1 MKKKINQQQTTM
13 RGALL
18 LLILIVMTLPSR
30 SGGVGGGFF
39 FNLTADEVRI
49 DTLLPVFNYAYPLD
63 SHYADSTYTVAIEYP
78 EFIPM
83 NKEEIERYHKIRNEE
98 LGIRNYDLP
107 ALPDIHQSISV
118 DRKQGTL
125 HIGFVPLV
133 VRDGQYMKLVSF
145 KLNIKAISNE
155 QLVMSNYDY
164 SQGGQVNRRT
174 NHNYSLLTTNYSLNK
189 RYADNSVLRSGSW
202 AKIRVPE
209 TGIYQLTSDLIKKA
223 GFNDI
228 NKVKIYGYGGARQ
241 PEQLTAEYLVATDDL
256 KEVPT
261 CTVNGRRLF
270 YAVGPVTWDANY
282 RRIRNN
288 YSDYGYYFL
297 TESDSTALTIEK
309 DAFISNCY
317 PQRDDHC
324 TLYEVDDYA
333 WYHGGRNLYDATEI
347 KAGTSKTYTIAA
359 KGTGNGQL
367 TIVLSAIDG
376 ASITVS
382 LNGESLGTAT
392 IGRQGQ
398 YEAMQ
403 TGSRT
408 FNVSNLQ
415 ASNTVTIQTS
425 ATSGTTRLDYI
436 SIYSEQPQ
444 ASPDLENG
452 TFSTPEYVYNIMN
465 QNHHA
470 AKAADMVIIIP
481 TSQKLLKEAQRLK
494 AIHEQHDSLRVTIV
508 PADELYN
515 EFSSGTPDANAY
527 RRYLKMLY
535 DRAETTAD
543 MPRFLL
549 LMGDAAWD
557 NRMRTSEWANTSVD
571 DFLLC
576 YESENSYSH
585 TNCYVSDDY
594 FGLLDDNEGAS
605 LLTEKTDIAV
615 GRITARTADDAAVV
629 VDKIDN
635 YINNKEA
642 AFWQNTVCLMGDDGN
657 QNRHMEDADSV
668 AQLVETLH
676 PDILVKRVMWDAF
689 SRVSSATGNR
699 YPDVTRLIRQ
709 QMEQGAL
716 IMNYSGHGRADA
728 VSHEYVLTLSDF
740 NISSSMRLPL
750 WMTASCDIMPFD
762 GQEENIGETALFNT
776 QGGAI
781 AFFGTTRTVY
791 QPQNRLMNLAFTRQ
805 VLSRDENG
813 LMMPIGEAVR
823 RAKAELVTTGIIIGY
838 YQNGQP
844 IWSTDRS
851 ENKLQYSLLGDPA
864 LRLALPTASIVVDSI
879 NHTAIGDDIL
889 TLKAGTTATISGR
902 VLNNSDMTDSSF
914 NGIVNAMVRDA
925 KEQVVCKMN
934 DTSETDEPFV
944 YYDRTSTIFNGS
956 DSVRQGRF
964 SFTFVVPKDIAYSD
978 QQGIINL
985 YAVNNTKTVTATGRF
1000 EKLVMNGTS
1009 EASGNQQGPSIY
1021 CYLNSTAFANGGN
1034 VNSTPYFMAE
1044 LNDEDGINAS
1054 GSGIGHD
1061 LQLIIDGDISK
1072 TYTLNDY
1079 FQYDFGSYTRGKL
1092 GYSIPAL
1099 DNGQHHLLFRA
1110 WDVLNNS
1117 STAELTFNVVK
1128 GAEPVFSDMECT
1140 PNPATT
1146 KTTFRII
1153 HDRANSPMD
1162 VIIDVYDI
1170 SGRHLWSHNES
1181 GTYSSNTLTVDWN
1194 LTTDGG
1200 RRLNTGIYLYR
1211 VQLSSEG
1218 SSYASKAKKLIILR

>member
-1 MKKKINQQQTTM
+1 M
-13 RGALL
+13 RRSIIIGIGLL
-18 LLILIVMTLPSR
+18 LTSIAMQAQR
-30 SGGVGGGFF
+30 F
-39 FNLTADEVRI
+39 FNLTADEVRV
-49 DTLLPVFNYAYPLD
+49 DTLLPVFNYAYPIGP
-63 SHYADSTYTVAIEYP
+63 HYADSTYEVSIEYP
-78 EFIPM
+78 EFVPM
-83 NKEEIERYHKIRNEE
+83 SHEEIERYERITNYKLRNTNE
-98 LGIRNYDLP
+98 IPLP
-107 ALPDIHQSISV
+107 ALPEIHQSFSV

-125 HIGFVPLV
+125 HIGFIPLV
-133 VRDGQYMKLVSF
+133 YRNGQYQKLVSF
-145 KLNIKAISNE
+145 KLNIRGERKDEGGERRAISH
-155 QLVMSNYDY
+155 QPSAISHRASDIT
-164 SQGGQVNRRT
+164 S
-174 NHNYSLLTTNYSLNK
+174 

-202 AKIRVPE
+202 AKIRVPQ

-241 PEQLTAEYLVATDDL
+241 PEQLTAYYLKETDDL
-256 KEVPT
+256 QEVPT

-270 YAVGPVTWDANY
+270 YAVGPVTWNATYN
-282 RRIRNN
+282 RIRNN

-297 TESDSTALTIEK
+297 TENDSTALTIEK
-309 DAFISNCY
+309 DVFISNYY
-317 PQRDDHC
+317 PQRDDYC

-333 WYHGGRNLYDATEI
+333 WFHGGRNLYDATEI
-347 KAGTSKTYTIAA
+347 KAGASKTYTIAA

-367 TIVLSAIDG
+367 TIVLSAVNG
-376 ASITVS
+376 ANITVS
-382 LNGESLGTAT
+382 LNGESLGTLN
-392 IGRQGQ
+392 ISKQGD
-398 YEAMQ
+398 YDAML
-403 TGSRT
+403 TANRT
-408 FNVSNLQ
+408 FTVSDLQ
-415 ASNTVTIQTS
+415 ASNTVTVTTS

-452 TFSTPEYVYNIMN
+452 TFGTPEFVHRITN

-470 AKAADMVIIIP
+470 ATATDMVIIIP
-481 TSQKLLKEAQRLK
+481 TSQKLLNEALRIK
-494 AIHEQHDSLRVTIV
+494 AMHEQHDSLRVTIV

-527 RRYLKMLY
+527 RRYMKMLY
-535 DRAETTAD
+535 DRAETDED

-557 NRMRTSEWANTSVD
+557 NRMRAGEWSNTSVD

-576 YESENSYSH
+576 YESENSYNH
-585 TNCYVSDDY
+585 TSCYVSDDY
-594 FGLLDDNEGAS
+594 FGLLDDNEGS
-605 LLTEKTDIAV
+605 NLLTDKSDLAI
-615 GRITARTADDAAVV
+615 GRITARTASDAAIVA
-629 VDKIDN
+629 DKIES

-642 AFWQNTVCLMGDDGN
+642 AIWQNTVCMMGDDGN

-689 SRVSSATGNR
+689 TRVSSATGNR

-728 VSHEYVLTLSDF
+728 ISHEYVLTLPDF
-740 NISSSMRLPL
+740 NITSSMRLPL
-750 WMTASCDIMPFD
+750 WVTASCDIMPFD
-762 GQEENIGETALFNT
+762 GQEENIGETALFNA

-805 VLSRDENG
+805 VLSLDEKG
-813 LMMPIGEAVR
+813 LMMPIGEAAR
-823 RAKAELVTTGIIIGY
+823 RAKTELVTTGIIVGY
-838 YQNGQP
+838 QPNGQP

-864 LRLALPTASIVVDSI
+864 LRLALPTAAIVVDSI

-902 VLNNSDMTDSSF
+902 VLNSDHAIDSNF
-914 NGIVNAMVRDA
+914 NGTVNAMVRDA
-925 KEQVVCKMN
+925 RERIVCKMN

-944 YYDRTSTIFNGS
+944 YNDRTSTIFNGS

-964 SFTFVVPKDIAYSD
+964 TFTFVVPKDIAYSD

-985 YAVNNTKTVTATGRF
+985 FAVNNTKTTTATGRF
-1000 EKLVMNGTS
+1000 EQLVMNGAS

-1021 CYLNSTAFANGGN
+1021 CYLNSAAFVNGGN
-1034 VNSTPYFMAE
+1034 VNTTPYFVAE
-1044 LNDEDGINAS
+1044 LTDEDGINAS

-1061 LQLIIDGDISK
+1061 LQLIIDGEMSK
-1072 TYTLNDY
+1072 TYSLNDY
-1079 FQYDFGSYTRGKL
+1079 FQYDFGSYTNGKL

-1099 DNGQHHLLFRA
+1099 DYGKHHLLFRA
-1110 WDVLNNS
+1110 WDVMNNS

-1128 GAEPVFSDMECT
+1128 GIEPVFSIVDCT

-1146 KTTFRII
+1146 KTTFHIT
-1153 HDRANSPMD
+1153 HDRANSPLD
-1162 VIIDVYDI
+1162 VIIDVFDI

-1181 GTYSSNTLTVDWN
+1181 GTYPDNTLTIDWD
-1194 LTTDGG
+1194 LTTNSGS
-1200 RRLNTGIYLYR
+1200 RLSTGVYLYR
-1211 VQLSSEG
+1211 VQMSNEG
-1218 SSYASKAKKLIILR
+1218 SSYASRAKKLIVLTRK

>member
-1 MKKKINQQQTTM
+1 M
-13 RGALL
+13 RRSIIIGIGLL
-18 LLILIVMTLPSR
+18 LTSIAMQAQR
-30 SGGVGGGFF
+30 F
-39 FNLTADEVRI
+39 FNLTADEVRV
-49 DTLLPVFNYAYPLD
+49 DTLLPVFNYAYPIGP
-63 SHYADSTYTVAIEYP
+63 HYADSTYEVSIEYP
-78 EFIPM
+78 EFVPM
-83 NKEEIERYHKIRNEE
+83 SHEEIERYERITNYKLRITNE
-98 LGIRNYDLP
+98 ITIP
-107 ALPDIHQSISV
+107 ALPEIHQSFSV

-125 HIGFVPLV
+125 HIGFIPLV
-133 VRDGQYMKLVSF
+133 YRNGQYQKLVSF
-145 KLNIKAISNE
+145 KLDVRGKALEDSK
-155 QLVMSNYDY
+155 
-164 SQGGQVNRRT
+164 GRRASANT
-174 NHNYSLLTTNYSLNK
+174 

-202 AKIRVPE
+202 AKIRVPQ

-241 PEQLTAEYLVATDDL
+241 PEQLTAYYLKETDDL
-256 KEVPT
+256 QEVPT

-270 YAVGPVTWDANY
+270 YAVGPVSWNASYN
-282 RRIRNN
+282 RIRNN

-297 TESDSTALTIEK
+297 TENDSTALTIEK
-309 DAFISNCY
+309 DVFISNCY
-317 PQRDDHC
+317 PQRDDYC

-333 WYHGGRNLYDATEI
+333 WFHGGRNLYDATEI

-367 TIVLSAIDG
+367 TIVLSAVNG
-376 ASITVS
+376 ANITVS
-382 LNGESLGTAT
+382 LNGESLGTLN
-392 IGRQGQ
+392 IGKQGD
-398 YEAMQ
+398 YDAML
-403 TGSRT
+403 TANRT
-408 FNVSNLQ
+408 FTVNNLQ
-415 ASNTVTIQTS
+415 ASNTVTVTTS

-452 TFSTPEYVYNIMN
+452 TFGTPEFVHRITN

-470 AKAADMVIIIP
+470 ATATDMVIIIP
-481 TSQKLLKEAQRLK
+481 TSQKQLNEALRIK
-494 AIHEQHDSLRVTIV
+494 AMHEQHDSLRVTIV

-527 RRYLKMLY
+527 RRYMKMLY
-535 DRAETTAD
+535 DRAETDKD

-557 NRMRTSEWANTSVD
+557 NRMRASEWSNTSVD

-576 YESENSYSH
+576 YESENSYNH
-585 TNCYVSDDY
+585 TSCYVSDDY
-594 FGLLDDNEGAS
+594 FGLLDDNEGS
-605 LLTEKTDIAV
+605 NLLTDKSDLAI
-615 GRITARTADDAAVV
+615 GRITARTASDAAIVA
-629 VDKIDN
+629 DKIES

-642 AFWQNTVCLMGDDGN
+642 AIWQNTVCMMGDDGN
-657 QNRHMEDADSV
+657 QNRHMEDADSM

-689 SRVSSATGNR
+689 TRVSSATGNR

-728 VSHEYVLTLSDF
+728 ISHEYVLTLPDF
-740 NISSSMRLPL
+740 NITSSMRLPL
-750 WMTASCDIMPFD
+750 WVTASCDIMPFD
-762 GQEENIGETALFNT
+762 GQEDNIGETALFNA

-805 VLSRDENG
+805 VLSLDEEG
-813 LMMPIGEAVR
+813 LMMPIGEAAR
-823 RAKAELVTTGIIIGY
+823 RAKTELVTTGIIVGY
-838 YQNGQP
+838 QPNGQP

-864 LRLALPTASIVVDSI
+864 LRLALPTATIVVDSI

-902 VLNNSDMTDSSF
+902 VLNSDHATDSNF
-914 NGIVNAMVRDA
+914 NGTVNAMVRDA
-925 KEQVVCKMN
+925 RERIVCKMN

-944 YYDRTSTIFNGS
+944 YNDRTSTIFNGS

-964 SFTFVVPKDIAYSD
+964 TFTFVVPKDIAYSD

-985 YAVNNTKTVTATGRF
+985 FAVNNTKTTTATGRF
-1000 EKLVMNGTS
+1000 EQLVMNGAS
-1009 EASGNQQGPSIY
+1009 ESSGNQQGPSIY
-1021 CYLNSTAFANGGN
+1021 CYLNSAAFVNGGN
-1034 VNSTPYFMAE
+1034 VNTTPYFVAE
-1044 LNDEDGINAS
+1044 LTDEDGINAS

-1061 LQLIIDGDISK
+1061 LQLIIDGEMSK
-1072 TYTLNDY
+1072 TYSLNDY
-1079 FQYDFGSYTRGKL
+1079 FQYDFGSYTSGKL

-1099 DNGQHHLLFRA
+1099 DYGKHHLLFRA
-1110 WDVLNNS
+1110 WDVMNNS
-1117 STAELTFNVVK
+1117 STAELTFNVAK
-1128 GAEPVFSDMECT
+1128 GIEPVFSIVDCT

-1146 KTTFRII
+1146 KTTFHIT
-1153 HDRANSPMD
+1153 HDRANSPLD
-1162 VIIDVYDI
+1162 VIIDVFDI

-1181 GTYSSNTLTVDWN
+1181 GTYPDNTLTIDWD
-1194 LTTDGG
+1194 LTTNSGS
-1200 RRLNTGIYLYR
+1200 RLSTGVYLYR
-1211 VQLSSEG
+1211 VQMSNEG
-1218 SSYASKAKKLIILR
+1218 SSYASKAKKLIVLTRK

>member
-1 MKKKINQQQTTM
+1 MKRFKHKSFM
-13 RGALL
+13 RWMVLTALFTL
-18 LLILIVMTLPSR
+18 HCSLFTSQVMAQR
-30 SGGVGGGFF
+30 F

-63 SHYADSTYTVAIEYP
+63 SHYADSTYEVSIEYP
-78 EFIPM
+78 EFVPM
-83 NKEEIERYHKIRNEE
+83 SAEEIERYAKIRNEE
-98 LGIRNYDLP
+98 LGMRNEELGMRNYDYSLNYGLP
-107 ALPDIHQSISV
+107 ELPKIAQSISV
-118 DRKQGTL
+118 ERKKGTL
-125 HIGFVPLV
+125 HIGFIPLV
-133 VRDGQYMKLVSF
+133 YRDGQYQKLVSF
-145 KLNIKAISNE
+145 KLDVRSKME
-155 QLVMSNYDY
+155 D
-164 SQGGQVNRRT
+164 GRRRASDIRHQT
-174 NHNYSLLTTNYSLNK
+174 SAVS

-202 AKIRVPE
+202 AKIRVPV

-228 NKVKIYGYGGARQ
+228 NKVKVYGYGGARQ
-241 PEQLTAEYLVATDDL
+241 PEQLTADYLAETDDL

-261 CTVNGRRLF
+261 CTVNGRRFF
-270 YAVGPVTWDANY
+270 YAVGPVSWDANY

-297 TESDSTALTIEK
+297 TENDSTALTIEK
-309 DAFISNCY
+309 DAFISSCY
-317 PQRDDHC
+317 PQRENYC

-347 KAGTSKTYTIAA
+347 KAGASKAYTIAA

-382 LNGESLGTAT
+382 LNGESLGTVN
-392 IGRQGQ
+392 IIKQGE
-398 YEAMQ
+398 YDAMQ
-403 TGSRT
+403 TASRS
-408 FNVSNLQ
+408 FSVSNLQ
-415 ASNTVTIQTS
+415 ASNTVSIQTS

-436 SIYSEQPQ
+436 SIYSEQPE

-452 TFSTPEYVYNIMN
+452 TFGTPEFVHRITN

-470 AKAADMVIIIP
+470 TAATDMVIIIP

-494 AIHEQHDSLRVTIV
+494 VLHEQHDSLRVTIV

-527 RRYLKMLY
+527 RRYMKMLY
-535 DRAETTAD
+535 DRAETEDD
-543 MPRFLL
+543 MPRYLL

-585 TNCYVSDDY
+585 TSCYVSDDY

-605 LLTEKTDIAV
+605 LLTEKSDLAV
-615 GRITARTADDAAVV
+615 GRITARTAEDAKIV

-642 AFWQNTVCLMGDDGN
+642 AIWQNTVCMMGDDGN
-657 QNRHMEDADSV
+657 QNRHMEDADAV
-668 AQLVETLH
+668 AQLVETQH

-689 SRVSSATGNR
+689 TRVSSATGNR

-728 VSHEYVLTLSDF
+728 ISHEYVLTLSDF
-740 NISSSMRLPL
+740 NITSSMRLPL

-762 GQEENIGETALFNT
+762 GQEENIGETALFNA

-805 VLSRDENG
+805 VLSLDEDG

-823 RAKAELVTTGIIIGY
+823 RAKGELVTTGIIVGY
-838 YQNGQP
+838 QPNGQP
-844 IWSTDRS
+844 IWSTDKS

-902 VLNNSDMTDSSF
+902 VLNNSLMTDSCF
-914 NGIVNAMVRDA
+914 NGTVNAMVRDA
-925 KEQVVCKMN
+925 KEQIICKMN
-934 DTSETDEPFV
+934 DTSETDEPFI
-944 YYDRTSTIFNGS
+944 YYDRTSTIFNGN

-964 SFTFVVPKDIAYSD
+964 TFTFVVPKDIAYSD

-985 YAVNNTKTVTATGRF
+985 FAVNNTKTVTATGRF
-1000 EKLVMNGTS
+1000 EQLVMNGTS
-1009 EASGNQQGPSIY
+1009 EGSGNQQGPSIY
-1021 CYLNSTAFANGGN
+1021 CYLNSTAFVNGGD
-1034 VNSTPYFMAE
+1034 VNTTPYFVAE
-1044 LNDEDGINAS
+1044 LADEDGINAA

-1061 LQLIIDGDISK
+1061 LQLIIDGEMSK
-1072 TYTLNDY
+1072 TYSLNDY
-1079 FQYDFGSYTRGKL
+1079 FQYDFGSYTSGKL

-1099 DNGQHHLLFRA
+1099 DYGQHHLLFRA
-1110 WDVLNNS
+1110 WDVMNNS

-1128 GAEPVFSDMECT
+1128 GVEPVFSDMDCT

-1153 HDRANSPMD
+1153 HDRANSPLD
-1162 VIIDVYDI
+1162 VTIDVYDI
-1170 SGRHLWSHNES
+1170 SGRHLWSHSES
-1181 GTYSSNTLTVDWN
+1181 GTYPHNTLTIDWD
-1194 LTTDGG
+1194 LTTNAGG
-1200 RRLNTGIYLYR
+1200 QLHTGVYLYR

-1218 SSYASKAKKLIILR
+1218 SSHVSKTKKLIILK

>member
-1 MKKKINQQQTTM
+1 M
-13 RGALL
+13 RRSIIIGIGLL
-18 LLILIVMTLPSR
+18 LTSIAMQAQR
-30 SGGVGGGFF
+30 F
-39 FNLTADEVRI
+39 FNLTADEVRV
-49 DTLLPVFNYAYPLD
+49 DTLLPVFNYAYPIGP
-63 SHYADSTYTVAIEYP
+63 HYADSTYEVSIEYP
-78 EFIPM
+78 EFVPM
-83 NKEEIERYHKIRNEE
+83 SHEEIERYERITNYKLRITNKIT
-98 LGIRNYDLP
+98 IP
-107 ALPDIHQSISV
+107 ALPEIHQSFSV

-125 HIGFVPLV
+125 HIGFIPLV
-133 VRDGQYMKLVSF
+133 YRNGQYQKLVSF
-145 KLNIKAISNE
+145 KLDVRGKALEVSK
-155 QLVMSNYDY
+155 
-164 SQGGQVNRRT
+164 GRRASANT
-174 NHNYSLLTTNYSLNK
+174 

-202 AKIRVPE
+202 AKIRVPQ

-241 PEQLTAEYLVATDDL
+241 PEQLTAYYLKQTDDL
-256 KEVPT
+256 QEVPT

-270 YAVGPVTWDANY
+270 YAVGPVSWNATYN
-282 RRIRNN
+282 RIRNN

-297 TESDSTALTIEK
+297 TENDSTALTIEK
-309 DAFISNCY
+309 DVFISNYY
-317 PQRDDHC
+317 PQRDDYC

-333 WYHGGRNLYDATEI
+333 WFHGGRNLYDATEI
-347 KAGTSKTYTIAA
+347 KAGASKTYTIAA

-367 TIVLSAIDG
+367 TIVLSAVDG

-382 LNGESLGTAT
+382 LNGESLGSISIGKQGSYDAMLTAN
-392 IGRQGQ
+392 
-398 YEAMQ
+398 
-403 TGSRT
+403 RT
-408 FNVSNLQ
+408 FTVNNLQ
-415 ASNTVTIQTS
+415 ASNMVTVTTS

-452 TFSTPEYVYNIMN
+452 TFGTPEFVHRITN

-470 AKAADMVIIIP
+470 ATATDMVIIIP
-481 TSQKLLKEAQRLK
+481 TSQKLLKEAQRIKEL
-494 AIHEQHDSLRVTIV
+494 HEQHDSLRVTIV

-527 RRYLKMLY
+527 RRYMKMLY
-535 DRAETTAD
+535 DRAETDED

-557 NRMRTSEWANTSVD
+557 NRMRAGEWSNTSVD

-576 YESENSYSH
+576 YESENSYNH
-585 TNCYVSDDY
+585 TSCYVSDDY
-594 FGLLDDNEGAS
+594 FGLLDDNEGS
-605 LLTEKTDIAV
+605 NLLTDKSDLAI
-615 GRITARTADDAAVV
+615 GRITARTASDAAIVA
-629 VDKIDN
+629 DKIES

-642 AFWQNTVCLMGDDGN
+642 AIWQNTVCMMGDDGN

-689 SRVSSATGNR
+689 TRVSSATGNR

-728 VSHEYVLTLSDF
+728 ISHEYVLTLPDF
-740 NISSSMRLPL
+740 NITSSMRLPL
-750 WMTASCDIMPFD
+750 WVTASCDIMPFD
-762 GQEENIGETALFNT
+762 GQEENIGETALFNA

-805 VLSRDENG
+805 VLSLDEKG
-813 LMMPIGEAVR
+813 LMMPIGEAAR
-823 RAKAELVTTGIIIGY
+823 RAKTELVTTGIIVGY
-838 YQNGQP
+838 QPNGQP

-864 LRLALPTASIVVDSI
+864 LRLALPTATIVVDSI

-902 VLNNSDMTDSSF
+902 VLNSDHATDSNF
-914 NGIVNAMVRDA
+914 NGTVNAMVRDA
-925 KEQVVCKMN
+925 RERIVCKMN

-944 YYDRTSTIFNGS
+944 YNDRTSTIFNGS

-964 SFTFVVPKDIAYSD
+964 TFTFVVPKDIAYSD

-985 YAVNNTKTVTATGRF
+985 FAVNNTKTTTATGRF
-1000 EKLVMNGTS
+1000 EQLVMNGAS

-1021 CYLNSTAFANGGN
+1021 CYLNSAAFVNGGN
-1034 VNSTPYFMAE
+1034 VNTTPYFVAE
-1044 LNDEDGINAS
+1044 LTDEDGINAS

-1061 LQLIIDGDISK
+1061 LQLIIDGEMSK
-1072 TYTLNDY
+1072 TYSLNDY
-1079 FQYDFGSYTRGKL
+1079 FQYDFGSYTSGKL

-1099 DNGQHHLLFRA
+1099 DYGKHHLLFRA
-1110 WDVLNNS
+1110 WDVMNNS
-1117 STAELTFNVVK
+1117 SIAELTFNVAK
-1128 GAEPVFSDMECT
+1128 GIEPVFSIVDCT

-1146 KTTFRII
+1146 KTTFHIT
-1153 HDRANSPMD
+1153 HDRANSPLD
-1162 VIIDVYDI
+1162 VIIDVFDI

-1181 GTYSSNTLTVDWN
+1181 GTYPDNTLTIDWD
-1194 LTTDGG
+1194 LTTNSGS
-1200 RRLNTGIYLYR
+1200 RLSTGVYLYR
-1211 VQLSSEG
+1211 VQMSNEG
-1218 SSYASKAKKLIILR
+1218 SSYASRAKKLIVLTRK

>member
-1 MKKKINQQQTTM
+1 M
-13 RGALL
+13 RRYIIIGIGLL
-18 LLILIVMTLPSR
+18 LTSIAMQAQR
-30 SGGVGGGFF
+30 F
-39 FNLTADEVRI
+39 FNLTADEVRV
-49 DTLLPVFNYAYPLD
+49 DTLLPVFNYAYPIGP
-63 SHYADSTYTVAIEYP
+63 HYADSTYEVSIEYP
-78 EFIPM
+78 EFVPM
-83 NKEEIERYHKIRNEE
+83 SHEEIERYERITNYKLRNTNE
-98 LGIRNYDLP
+98 IPLP
-107 ALPDIHQSISV
+107 ALPEIHQSFSV

-125 HIGFVPLV
+125 HIGFIPLV
-133 VRDGQYMKLVSF
+133 YRNGQYQKLVSF
-145 KLNIKAISNE
+145 KLNIRGERKDEGGERRAISH
-155 QLVMSNYDY
+155 QPSAISHRASDIT
-164 SQGGQVNRRT
+164 S
-174 NHNYSLLTTNYSLNK
+174 

-202 AKIRVPE
+202 AKIRVPQ

-241 PEQLTAEYLVATDDL
+241 PEQLTAYYLKETDDL
-256 KEVPT
+256 QEVPT

-270 YAVGPVTWDANY
+270 YAVGPVSWNASYT
-282 RRIRNN
+282 RIRNN

-297 TESDSTALTIEK
+297 TENDSTALTIEK
-309 DAFISNCY
+309 DVFISNCY
-317 PQRDDHC
+317 PQRDDYC

-333 WYHGGRNLYDATEI
+333 WFHGGRNLYDATEI

-367 TIVLSAIDG
+367 TIVLSAVNG
-376 ASITVS
+376 ANITVS
-382 LNGESLGTAT
+382 LNGESLGTLN
-392 IGRQGQ
+392 IGKQGD
-398 YEAMQ
+398 YDAML
-403 TGSRT
+403 TANRT
-408 FNVSNLQ
+408 FTVNNLQ
-415 ASNTVTIQTS
+415 ASNTVTVTTS

-452 TFSTPEYVYNIMN
+452 TFGTPEFVHRITN

-470 AKAADMVIIIP
+470 ATATDMVIIIP
-481 TSQKLLKEAQRLK
+481 TSQKLLNEALRIK
-494 AIHEQHDSLRVTIV
+494 AMHEQHDSLRVTIV

-527 RRYLKMLY
+527 RRYMKMLY
-535 DRAETTAD
+535 DRAETDED

-557 NRMRTSEWANTSVD
+557 NRMRAGEWSNTSVD

-576 YESENSYSH
+576 YESENSYNH
-585 TNCYVSDDY
+585 TSCYVSDDY
-594 FGLLDDNEGAS
+594 FGLLDDNEGS
-605 LLTEKTDIAV
+605 NLLTDKSDLAI
-615 GRITARTADDAAVV
+615 GRITARTASDAAIVA
-629 VDKIDN
+629 DKIES

-642 AFWQNTVCLMGDDGN
+642 AIWQNTVCMMGDDGN

-689 SRVSSATGNR
+689 TRVSSATGNR

-728 VSHEYVLTLSDF
+728 ISHEYVLTLPDF
-740 NISSSMRLPL
+740 NITSSMRLPL
-750 WMTASCDIMPFD
+750 WVTASCDIMPFD
-762 GQEENIGETALFNT
+762 GQEENIGETALFNA

-805 VLSRDENG
+805 VLSLDEKG
-813 LMMPIGEAVR
+813 LMMPIGEAAR
-823 RAKAELVTTGIIIGY
+823 RAKTELVTTGIIVGY
-838 YQNGQP
+838 QPNGQP

-864 LRLALPTASIVVDSI
+864 LRLALPTAAIVVDSI

-902 VLNNSDMTDSSF
+902 VLNSDHAIDSNF
-914 NGIVNAMVRDA
+914 NGTVNAMVRDA
-925 KEQVVCKMN
+925 RERIVCKMN

-944 YYDRTSTIFNGS
+944 YNDRTSTIFNGS

-964 SFTFVVPKDIAYSD
+964 TFTFVVPKDIAYSD

-985 YAVNNTKTVTATGRF
+985 FAVNNTKTTTATGRF
-1000 EKLVMNGTS
+1000 EQLVMNGAS

-1021 CYLNSTAFANGGN
+1021 CYLNSAAFVNGGN
-1034 VNSTPYFMAE
+1034 VNTTPYFVAE
-1044 LNDEDGINAS
+1044 LTDEDGINAS

-1061 LQLIIDGDISK
+1061 LQLIIDGEMSK
-1072 TYTLNDY
+1072 TYSLNDY
-1079 FQYDFGSYTRGKL
+1079 FQYDFGSYTSGKL
-1092 GYSIPAL
+1092 GYSIPTL
-1099 DNGQHHLLFRA
+1099 DYGKHHLLFRA
-1110 WDVLNNS
+1110 WDVMNNS
-1117 STAELTFNVVK
+1117 STAELTFNVAK
-1128 GAEPVFSDMECT
+1128 GIEPVFSAVDCT

-1146 KTTFRII
+1146 KTTFHIT
-1153 HDRANSPMD
+1153 HDRANSPLD
-1162 VIIDVYDI
+1162 VIIDVFDI

-1181 GTYSSNTLTVDWN
+1181 GTYPGNTLTIDWD
-1194 LTTDGG
+1194 LTTNSGS
-1200 RRLNTGIYLYR
+1200 RLSTGVYLYR
-1211 VQLSSEG
+1211 VQMSNEG
-1218 SSYASKAKKLIILR
+1218 SSYASRAKKLIVLTRK

>member
-1 MKKKINQQQTTM
+1 M
-13 RGALL
+13 RRYIIIGIGLL
-18 LLILIVMTLPSR
+18 LTSIAMQAQR
-30 SGGVGGGFF
+30 F
-39 FNLTADEVRI
+39 FNLTADEVRV
-49 DTLLPVFNYAYPLD
+49 DTLLPVFNYAYPIGP
-63 SHYADSTYTVAIEYP
+63 HYADSTYEVSIEYP
-78 EFIPM
+78 EFVPM
-83 NKEEIERYHKIRNEE
+83 SHEEIERYERITNYKLRNTNE
-98 LGIRNYDLP
+98 ISLP
-107 ALPDIHQSISV
+107 ALPEIHQSFSV

-125 HIGFVPLV
+125 HIGFIPLV
-133 VRDGQYMKLVSF
+133 YRNGQYQKLVSF
-145 KLNIKAISNE
+145 KLNIRGERKDEGGERRAISH
-155 QLVMSNYDY
+155 QPSAISHRASDIT
-164 SQGGQVNRRT
+164 S
-174 NHNYSLLTTNYSLNK
+174 

-202 AKIRVPE
+202 AKIRVPQ

-241 PEQLTAEYLVATDDL
+241 PEQLTAYYLKETDDL
-256 KEVPT
+256 QEVPT

-270 YAVGPVTWDANY
+270 YAVGPVSWNASYN
-282 RRIRNN
+282 RIRNN

-297 TESDSTALTIEK
+297 TENDSTALTIEK
-309 DAFISNCY
+309 DVFISNYY
-317 PQRDDHC
+317 PQRDDYC

-333 WYHGGRNLYDATEI
+333 WFHGGRNLYDATEI
-347 KAGTSKTYTIAA
+347 KAGASKTYTIAA

-367 TIVLSAIDG
+367 TIVLSAVNG
-376 ASITVS
+376 ANITVS
-382 LNGESLGTAT
+382 LNGESLGTLN
-392 IGRQGQ
+392 ISKQGD
-398 YEAMQ
+398 YDAML
-403 TGSRT
+403 TANRT
-408 FNVSNLQ
+408 FTVSNLQ
-415 ASNTVTIQTS
+415 ASNTVTVTTS

-452 TFSTPEYVYNIMN
+452 TFGTPEFVHRITN

-470 AKAADMVIIIP
+470 ATATDMVIIIP
-481 TSQKLLKEAQRLK
+481 TSQKLLNEALRIK
-494 AIHEQHDSLRVTIV
+494 AMHEQHDSLRVTIV

-527 RRYLKMLY
+527 RRYMKMLY
-535 DRAETTAD
+535 DRAETDED

-557 NRMRTSEWANTSVD
+557 NRMRAGEWSNTSVD

-576 YESENSYSH
+576 YESENSYNH
-585 TNCYVSDDY
+585 TSCYVSDDY
-594 FGLLDDNEGAS
+594 FGLLDDNEGS
-605 LLTEKTDIAV
+605 NLLTDKSDLAI
-615 GRITARTADDAAVV
+615 GRITARTASDAAIVA
-629 VDKIDN
+629 DKIES

-642 AFWQNTVCLMGDDGN
+642 AIWQNTVCMMGDDGN

-689 SRVSSATGNR
+689 TRVSSATGNR

-728 VSHEYVLTLSDF
+728 ISHEYVLTLPDF
-740 NISSSMRLPL
+740 NITSSMRLPL
-750 WMTASCDIMPFD
+750 WVTASCDIMPFD
-762 GQEENIGETALFNT
+762 GQEENIGETALFNA

-805 VLSRDENG
+805 VLSLDEKG
-813 LMMPIGEAVR
+813 LMMPIGEAAR
-823 RAKAELVTTGIIIGY
+823 RAKTELVTTGIIVGY
-838 YQNGQP
+838 QPNGQP

-864 LRLALPTASIVVDSI
+864 LRLALPTAAIVVDSI

-902 VLNNSDMTDSSF
+902 VLNSDHAIDSNF
-914 NGIVNAMVRDA
+914 NGTVNAMVRDA
-925 KEQVVCKMN
+925 RERIVCKMN

-944 YYDRTSTIFNGS
+944 YNDRTSTIFNGS

-964 SFTFVVPKDIAYSD
+964 TFTFVVPKDIAYSD

-985 YAVNNTKTVTATGRF
+985 FAVNNTKTTTATGRF
-1000 EKLVMNGTS
+1000 EQLVMNGAS

-1021 CYLNSTAFANGGN
+1021 CYLNSAAFVNGGN
-1034 VNSTPYFMAE
+1034 VNTTPYFVAE
-1044 LNDEDGINAS
+1044 LTDEDGINAS

-1061 LQLIIDGDISK
+1061 LQLIIDGEMSK
-1072 TYTLNDY
+1072 TYSLNDY
-1079 FQYDFGSYTRGKL
+1079 FQYDFGSYTSGKL

-1099 DNGQHHLLFRA
+1099 DYGKHHLLFRA
-1110 WDVLNNS
+1110 WDVMNNS
-1117 STAELTFNVVK
+1117 STAELTFNVAK
-1128 GAEPVFSDMECT
+1128 GIEPVFSIVDCT

-1146 KTTFRII
+1146 KTTFHIT
-1153 HDRANSPMD
+1153 HDRANSPLD
-1162 VIIDVYDI
+1162 VIIDVFDI

-1181 GTYSSNTLTVDWN
+1181 GTYPDNTLTIDWD
-1194 LTTDGG
+1194 LTTNSGS
-1200 RRLNTGIYLYR
+1200 RLSTGVYLYR
-1211 VQLSSEG
+1211 VQMSNEG
-1218 SSYASKAKKLIILR
+1218 SSYASRAKKLIVLTRK

>member
-1 MKKKINQQQTTM
+1 M
-13 RGALL
+13 RRYIIIGIGLL
-18 LLILIVMTLPSR
+18 LTSIAMQAQR
-30 SGGVGGGFF
+30 F
-39 FNLTADEVRI
+39 FNLTADEVRV
-49 DTLLPVFNYAYPLD
+49 DTLLPVFNYAYPIGP
-63 SHYADSTYTVAIEYP
+63 HYADSTYEVSIEYP
-78 EFIPM
+78 EFVPM
-83 NKEEIERYHKIRNEE
+83 SHEEIERYERITNYKLRNTNE
-98 LGIRNYDLP
+98 IPLP
-107 ALPDIHQSISV
+107 ALPEIHQSFSV

-125 HIGFVPLV
+125 HIGFIPLV
-133 VRDGQYMKLVSF
+133 YRNGQYQKLVSF
-145 KLNIKAISNE
+145 KLNIRGERKDEGGERRAISH
-155 QLVMSNYDY
+155 QPSAISHRASDIT
-164 SQGGQVNRRT
+164 S
-174 NHNYSLLTTNYSLNK
+174 

-202 AKIRVPE
+202 AKIRVPQ

-241 PEQLTAEYLVATDDL
+241 PEQLTAYYLKETDDL
-256 KEVPT
+256 QEVPT

-270 YAVGPVTWDANY
+270 YAVGPVTWNATYN
-282 RRIRNN
+282 RIRNN

-297 TESDSTALTIEK
+297 TENDSTALTIEK
-309 DAFISNCY
+309 DVFISNYY
-317 PQRDDHC
+317 PQRDDYC

-333 WYHGGRNLYDATEI
+333 WFHGGRNLYDATEI
-347 KAGTSKTYTIAA
+347 KAGASKTYTIAA

-367 TIVLSAIDG
+367 TIVLSAVNG
-376 ASITVS
+376 ANITVS
-382 LNGESLGTAT
+382 LNGESLGTLN
-392 IGRQGQ
+392 IGKQGD
-398 YEAMQ
+398 YDAML
-403 TGSRT
+403 TANRT
-408 FNVSNLQ
+408 FTVSNLQ
-415 ASNTVTIQTS
+415 ASNTVTVTTS

-452 TFSTPEYVYNIMN
+452 TFGTPEFVHRITN

-470 AKAADMVIIIP
+470 ATVTDMVIIIP
-481 TSQKLLKEAQRLK
+481 TSQKLLNEALRIK
-494 AIHEQHDSLRVTIV
+494 AMHEQHDSLRVTIV

-527 RRYLKMLY
+527 RRYMKMLY
-535 DRAETTAD
+535 DRAETDED

-557 NRMRTSEWANTSVD
+557 NRMRAGEWSNTSVD

-576 YESENSYSH
+576 YESENSYNH
-585 TNCYVSDDY
+585 TSCYVSDDY
-594 FGLLDDNEGAS
+594 FGLLDDNEGS
-605 LLTEKTDIAV
+605 NLLTDKSDLAI
-615 GRITARTADDAAVV
+615 GRITARTASDAAIVA
-629 VDKIDN
+629 DKIES

-642 AFWQNTVCLMGDDGN
+642 AIWQNTVCMMGDDGN

-689 SRVSSATGNR
+689 TRVSSATGNR

-728 VSHEYVLTLSDF
+728 ISHEYVLTLPDF
-740 NISSSMRLPL
+740 NITSSMRLPL
-750 WMTASCDIMPFD
+750 WVTASCDIMPFD
-762 GQEENIGETALFNT
+762 GQEENIGETALFNA

-805 VLSRDENG
+805 VLSLDEKG
-813 LMMPIGEAVR
+813 LMMPIGEAAR
-823 RAKAELVTTGIIIGY
+823 RAKTELVTTGIIVGY
-838 YQNGQP
+838 QPNGQP

-864 LRLALPTASIVVDSI
+864 LRLALPTAAIVVDSI

-902 VLNNSDMTDSSF
+902 VLNSDHAIDSNF
-914 NGIVNAMVRDA
+914 NGTVNAMVRDA
-925 KEQVVCKMN
+925 RERIVCKMN

-944 YYDRTSTIFNGS
+944 YNDRTSTIFNGS

-964 SFTFVVPKDIAYSD
+964 TFTFVVPKDIAYSD

-985 YAVNNTKTVTATGRF
+985 FAVNNTKTTTATGRF
-1000 EKLVMNGTS
+1000 EQLVMNGAS

-1021 CYLNSTAFANGGN
+1021 CYLNSAAFVNGGN
-1034 VNSTPYFMAE
+1034 VNTTPYFVAE
-1044 LNDEDGINAS
+1044 LTDEDGINAS

-1061 LQLIIDGDISK
+1061 LQLIIDGEMSK
-1072 TYTLNDY
+1072 TYSLNDY
-1079 FQYDFGSYTRGKL
+1079 FQYDFGSYTSGKL

-1099 DNGQHHLLFRA
+1099 DYGKHHLLFRA
-1110 WDVLNNS
+1110 WDVMNNS
-1117 STAELTFNVVK
+1117 STAELTFNVAK
-1128 GAEPVFSDMECT
+1128 GIEPVFSIVDCT

-1146 KTTFRII
+1146 KTTFHIT
-1153 HDRANSPMD
+1153 HDRANSPLD
-1162 VIIDVYDI
+1162 VIIDVFDI

-1181 GTYSSNTLTVDWN
+1181 GTYPDNTLTIDWD
-1194 LTTDGG
+1194 LTTNSGS
-1200 RRLNTGIYLYR
+1200 RLSTGVYLYR
-1211 VQLSSEG
+1211 VQMSNEG
-1218 SSYASKAKKLIILR
+1218 SSYASRAKKLIVLTRK

>member
-1 MKKKINQQQTTM
+1 M
-13 RGALL
+13 RRYIIIGIGLL
-18 LLILIVMTLPSR
+18 LTSIAMQAQR
-30 SGGVGGGFF
+30 F
-39 FNLTADEVRI
+39 FNLTADEVRV
-49 DTLLPVFNYAYPLD
+49 DTLLPVFNYAYPIGP
-63 SHYADSTYTVAIEYP
+63 HYADSTYEVSIEYP
-78 EFIPM
+78 EFVPM
-83 NKEEIERYHKIRNEE
+83 SHEEIERYERITNYKLRNTNE
-98 LGIRNYDLP
+98 IPLP
-107 ALPDIHQSISV
+107 ALPEIHQSFSV

-125 HIGFVPLV
+125 HIGFIPLV
-133 VRDGQYMKLVSF
+133 YRNGQYQKLVSF
-145 KLNIKAISNE
+145 KLDVRGKALEDSK
-155 QLVMSNYDY
+155 
-164 SQGGQVNRRT
+164 GRRASANT
-174 NHNYSLLTTNYSLNK
+174 

-202 AKIRVPE
+202 AKIRVPQ

-241 PEQLTAEYLVATDDL
+241 PEQLTAYYLKETDDL
-256 KEVPT
+256 QEVPT

-270 YAVGPVTWDANY
+270 YAVGPVTWNATYN
-282 RRIRNN
+282 RIRNN

-297 TESDSTALTIEK
+297 TENDSTALTIEK
-309 DAFISNCY
+309 DVFISNYY
-317 PQRDDHC
+317 PQRDDYC

-333 WYHGGRNLYDATEI
+333 WFHGGRNLYDATEI
-347 KAGTSKTYTIAA
+347 KAGASKTYTIAA

-367 TIVLSAIDG
+367 TIVLSAVNG
-376 ASITVS
+376 ANITVS
-382 LNGESLGTAT
+382 LNGESLGTLN
-392 IGRQGQ
+392 IGKQGD
-398 YEAMQ
+398 YDAML
-403 TGSRT
+403 TANRT
-408 FNVSNLQ
+408 FTVSNLQ
-415 ASNTVTIQTS
+415 ASNTVTVTTS

-452 TFSTPEYVYNIMN
+452 TFGTPEFVHRITN

-470 AKAADMVIIIP
+470 ATATDMVIIIP
-481 TSQKLLKEAQRLK
+481 TSQKLLNEALRIK
-494 AIHEQHDSLRVTIV
+494 AMHEQHDSLRVTIV

-527 RRYLKMLY
+527 RRYMKMLY
-535 DRAETTAD
+535 DRAETDED

-557 NRMRTSEWANTSVD
+557 NRMRAGEWSNTSVD

-576 YESENSYSH
+576 YESENSYNH
-585 TNCYVSDDY
+585 TSCYVSDDY
-594 FGLLDDNEGAS
+594 FGLLDDNEGS
-605 LLTEKTDIAV
+605 NLLTDKSDLAI
-615 GRITARTADDAAVV
+615 GRITARTASDAAIVA
-629 VDKIDN
+629 DKIES

-642 AFWQNTVCLMGDDGN
+642 AIWQNTVCMMGDDGN

-689 SRVSSATGNR
+689 TRVSSATGNR

-728 VSHEYVLTLSDF
+728 ISHEYVLTLPDF
-740 NISSSMRLPL
+740 NITSSMRLPL
-750 WMTASCDIMPFD
+750 WVTASCDIMPFD
-762 GQEENIGETALFNT
+762 GQEENIGETALFNA

-805 VLSRDENG
+805 VLSLDEKG
-813 LMMPIGEAVR
+813 LMMPIGEAAR
-823 RAKAELVTTGIIIGY
+823 RAKTELVTTGIIVGY
-838 YQNGQP
+838 QPNGQP

-864 LRLALPTASIVVDSI
+864 LRLALPTAAIVVDSI

-902 VLNNSDMTDSSF
+902 VLNSDHAIDSNF
-914 NGIVNAMVRDA
+914 NGTVNAMVRDA
-925 KEQVVCKMN
+925 RERIVCKMN

-944 YYDRTSTIFNGS
+944 YNDRTSTIFNGS

-964 SFTFVVPKDIAYSD
+964 TFTFVVPKDIAYSD

-985 YAVNNTKTVTATGRF
+985 FAVNNTKTTTATGRF
-1000 EKLVMNGTS
+1000 EQLVMNGAS

-1021 CYLNSTAFANGGN
+1021 CYLNSAAFVNGGN
-1034 VNSTPYFMAE
+1034 VNTTPYFVAE
-1044 LNDEDGINAS
+1044 LTDEDGINAS

-1061 LQLIIDGDISK
+1061 LQLIIDGEMSK
-1072 TYTLNDY
+1072 TYSLNDY
-1079 FQYDFGSYTRGKL
+1079 FQYDFGSYTSGKL

-1099 DNGQHHLLFRA
+1099 DYGKHHLLFRA
-1110 WDVLNNS
+1110 WDVMNNS
-1117 STAELTFNVVK
+1117 STAELTFNVAK
-1128 GAEPVFSDMECT
+1128 GIEPVFSIVDCT

-1146 KTTFRII
+1146 KTTFHIT
-1153 HDRANSPMD
+1153 HDRANSPLD
-1162 VIIDVYDI
+1162 VIIDVFDI

-1181 GTYSSNTLTVDWN
+1181 GTYPDNTLTIDWD
-1194 LTTDGG
+1194 LTTNSGS
-1200 RRLNTGIYLYR
+1200 RLSTGVYLYR
-1211 VQLSSEG
+1211 VQMSNEG
-1218 SSYASKAKKLIILR
+1218 SSYASRAKKLIVLTRK

>member
-1 MKKKINQQQTTM
+1 MTM
-13 RGALL
+13 QAQR
-18 LLILIVMTLPSR
+18 
-30 SGGVGGGFF
+30 F

-49 DTLLPVFNYAYPLD
+49 DTLLPVFNYSYPLD
-63 SHYADSTYTVAIEYP
+63 SHYADSIYQVSIEYP
-78 EFIPM
+78 EFVPM
-83 NKEEIERYHKIRNEE
+83 SREEIERYKRITNDE
-98 LGIRNYDLP
+98 LRMTNGPSLP
-107 ALPDIHQSISV
+107 ALPEVAQSFSI
-118 DRKQGTL
+118 DRKQGTM
-125 HIGFVPLV
+125 HIGFIPLV
-133 VRDGQYMKLVSF
+133 YRDGQYQKLVSF
-145 KLNIKAISNE
+145 KLNIRGERRASAISH
-155 QLVMSNYDY
+155 
-164 SQGGQVNRRT
+164 RT
-174 NHNYSLLTTNYSLNK
+174 SAIS
-189 RYADNSVLRSGSW
+189 RYADNSVLRSGTW

-209 TGIYQLTSDLIKKA
+209 TGIYQLTTDLIKKA

-241 PEQLTAEYLVATDDL
+241 PEQLTAKYLAETDDL

-270 YAVGPVTWDANY
+270 YAVGPVSWDANH

-297 TESDSTALTIEK
+297 TENDSTALTIEK
-309 DAFISNCY
+309 DAFINSYY
-317 PQRDDHC
+317 PLPDDYC
-324 TLYEVDDYA
+324 TLYEVEDYA

-347 KAGTSKTYTIAA
+347 KAGASKNYTVAA

-367 TIVLSAIDG
+367 TIVLSAING
-376 ASITVS
+376 ASIAVS
-382 LNGESLGTAT
+382 LNGEALGTVN
-392 IGRQGQ
+392 ISKQGE
-398 YEAMQ
+398 YDAMQ
-403 TGSRT
+403 TASST
-408 FNVSNLQ
+408 FTVKNLQ
-415 ASNTVTIQTS
+415 ANNTVTIQTS

-452 TFSTPEYVYNIMN
+452 TFGTPEYVYRIMN

-470 AKAADMVIIIP
+470 AKATDMVIIIP
-481 TSQKLLKEAQRLK
+481 TTQKLLKEAERLK
-494 AIHEQHDSLRVTIV
+494 TLHEQHDSLRVTIV

-527 RRYLKMLY
+527 RRYIKMLY
-535 DRAETTAD
+535 DRAETEAD
-543 MPRFLL
+543 MPKYLL
-549 LMGDAAWD
+549 LLGDAAWD
-557 NRMRTSEWANTSVD
+557 NRMNTSDWANTSVD

-594 FGLLDDNEGAS
+594 FGLLDDNEGVS

-615 GRITARTADDAAVV
+615 GRITARTAEDAEIV
-629 VDKIDN
+629 VDKIDS

-642 AFWQNTVCLMGDDGN
+642 AIWQNTVCMMGDDGN

-668 AQLVETLH
+668 AQMAETLH
-676 PDILVKRVMWDAF
+676 PDILVKRIMWDAF
-689 SRVSSATGNR
+689 TRVSSATGNR

-728 VSHEYVLTLSDF
+728 ISHEYVLTLSDF

-750 WMTASCDIMPFD
+750 WVTASCDIMPFD
-762 GQEENIGETALFNT
+762 GQEENIGETALFNK

-791 QPQNRLMNLAFTRQ
+791 QPQNRLMNLSFTRQ
-805 VLSRDENG
+805 VLSRDEKG

-823 RAKAELVTTGIIIGY
+823 RAKTELVTTGIIIGY
-838 YQNGQP
+838 QKNAQGVLQP
-844 IWSTDRS
+844 VYSTDRS

-864 LRLALPTASIVVDSI
+864 MRLALPTATIVVDSI
-879 NHTAIGDDIL
+879 NHTAVSDDIL

-902 VLNNSDMTDSSF
+902 VLNNSNTTDSTF
-914 NGIVNAMVRDA
+914 NGTVNAMVRDA
-925 KEQVVCKMN
+925 KEEIVCKMN
-934 DTSETDEPFV
+934 DTSETDVPFV
-944 YYDRTSTIFNGS
+944 YYDRPSTIFNGS

-964 SFTFVVPKDIAYSD
+964 NFTFVVPKDISYSD

-985 YAVNNTKTVTATGRF
+985 FAVNNTKTTTATGRF
-1000 EKLVMNGTS
+1000 EQLVMNGTS
-1009 EASGNQQGPSIY
+1009 ESSGNQQGPSIY
-1021 CYLNSTAFANGGN
+1021 CYLNSTAFVNGGD
-1034 VNSTPYFMAE
+1034 VNTTPYFVAE
-1044 LNDEDGINAS
+1044 LTDEDGINAS

-1061 LQLIIDGDISK
+1061 LQLIIDGEMSK
-1072 TYTLNDY
+1072 TYSLNDY
-1079 FQYDFGSYTRGKL
+1079 FQYDFGSYTSGKL

-1099 DNGQHHLLFRA
+1099 DYGKHHLLFRA

-1128 GAEPVFSDMECT
+1128 GIEPVFSDMDCT
-1140 PNPATT
+1140 PNPATI

-1153 HDRANSPMD
+1153 HDRANSPLD

-1170 SGRHLWSHNES
+1170 SGRKLWSHSES
-1181 GTYSSNTLTVDWN
+1181 NTYSGNTLTIDWD

-1200 RRLNTGIYLYR
+1200 SRLNTGVYLYR
-1211 VQLSSEG
+1211 IQLSCDG